1 MFKIYLNM
9 DINTL
14 ERYKIDWK
22 KLKDSLVS
30 GWDYSISQLFVN
42 SK

>member
-9 DINTL
+9 DINTP
-14 ERYKIDWK
+14 EKYKINWK

-30 GWDYSISQLFVN
+30 GWDDLIS
-42 SK
+42 

>member
-1 MFKIYLNM
+1 M

-14 ERYKIDWK
+14 EKYKIDWK

-30 GWDYSISQLFVN
+30 GWDDSVPQLFVN